1 LHSLSPHATAGTNRQ
16 LSGSDEEMNHVFPHR
31 NSKLAVILFATALTI
46 LWENAAMAMTL
57 NSPAFQQNGHTPSKY
72 TCEGEDVS
80 PPLAWEGVPNGAK
93 SLVLIID
100 DPDAPALEQTS
111 QISFSVRL
119 PMSIASCAEQTP
131 AISHCRRRLST
142 NWRLISKLP
151 KPWASYLEEIPD
163 IAGFRLYVIWDNG
176 EMSKD
181 LSQQKLVLSTSRRH
195 GESTRARVD
204 IVLEGYK
211 GGTGND
217 PLEVSVHSQR
227 INGETQDSTYKLP
240 VGYFTE
246 NRMFR
251 SIIVTHY
258 CLPFEVNA
266 KLAQSHK
273 TLNVEPWCG
282 D

>member
-1 LHSLSPHATAGTNRQ
+1 MLNLIALLLGMLIATPSAKADARTIMFLKGVAKSIAAHCPDRPLDTELVRTTKRLPGSPAGTQ
-16 LSGSDEEMNHVFPHR
+16 ADFVEGLKSFDGMFKSGEKCESICGFRPGTCYFIKQESD
-31 NSKLAVILFATALTI
+31 
-46 LWENAAMAMTL
+46 
-57 NSPAFQQNGHTPSKY
+57 
-72 TCEGEDVS
+72 
-80 PPLAWEGVPNGAK
+80 
-93 SLVLIID
+93 
-100 DPDAPALEQTS
+100 
-111 QISFSVRL
+111 
-119 PMSIASCAEQTP
+119 
-131 AISHCRRRLST
+131 
-142 NWRLISKLP
+142 
-151 KPWASYLEEIPD
+151 LEEIPD

-227 INGETQDSTYKLP
+227 INGETQDTTYKLP

-246 NRMFR
+246 NRIFR

-258 CLPFEVNA
+258 CWPFEVNA
-266 KLAQSHK
+266 TLGQSHK
-273 TLNVEPWCG
+273 TLNIEPWCG